1 MARHNPPAFAPT
13 HHDLKHDLNLTPPS
27 KSTQLDERF
36 DALEARLGLGDGST
50 SAGAPPARSPPGAAP
65 VTPGTSAKAPGGTA
79 AGPPAAFVAEHSS
92 RRAPSIPGGG
102 NGGGGGGEGG
112 RARGQRRSSPMG
124 ASAGGA
130 AAASA
135 SPGQGQGQGEG
146 ESSIMHVGLPSPT
159 KLASKHFR
167 RSPNANSTS
176 TFGPYDA

>member
-1 MARHNPPAFAPT
+1 MARHSPPAFAST
-13 HHDLKHDLNLTPPS
+13 HHDLNHDLNLTPPS

-79 AGPPAAFVAEHSS
+79 AGPPVAFVAEHSS

-135 SPGQGQGQGEG
+135 SPGQEGEG

-167 RSPNANSTS
+167 RSPNANTSTS

>member
-1 MARHNPPAFAPT
+1 MARHSPPAFAPT

-79 AGPPAAFVAEHSS
+79 AGPPVAFVAEHSS

>member
-1 MARHNPPAFAPT
+1 MARHSLPAFAPT
-13 HHDLKHDLNLTPPS
+13 HHDLKHDPNLTRPS
-27 KSTQLDERF
+27 KTAQLDERF

-79 AGPPAAFVAEHSS
+79 AGPPVAFVAEHSS

>member
-1 MARHNPPAFAPT
+1 MARHSPPAFAST
-13 HHDLKHDLNLTPPS
+13 HHDLNHDLNLTPPS

-79 AGPPAAFVAEHSS
+79 AGPPVAFVAEHSS

-102 NGGGGGGEGG
+102 NGGGGVAG
-112 RARGQRRSSPMG
+112 RARGQRRSSPMV

-135 SPGQGQGQGEG
+135 SPGQEGEG

-167 RSPNANSTS
+167 RSPNANTSTS